1 MNSYKQSPNILDL
14 LSQLIENLTDIK
26 NNCTRY
32 TPIEKDIILSQL
44 RKSYVDVLRSHADEI
59 MIEEQEEPISGY
71 DTVIN
76 EEEIAEEEKIEI
88 PTQELDESEEG
99 LLELMNQEE
108 MTEDEF
114 QNENLSLKEEIT
126 HEADTQD
133 VDESESRLEELI
145 VYISK
150 EEEENEV
157 VEDEIPL
164 KENDITPSEEQIPD
178 TPASKEEPS
187 RKMEVSQQEPT
198 VSKVETLFGDEVI
211 EKTPSGK
218 GKTNVRSLNDLLQEQ
233 RDEKSVLSKIQQ
245 TKIDDLAK
253 AISINDKFLFIK
265 ELFRNQAEEF
275 SKTIHTLNRCKTI
288 DEAFEEIERLKQF
301 YFWDSTSVAYLTLCD
316 LIRRKFA

>member
-1 MNSYKQSPNILDL
+1 MNSYKQSSNIINL
-14 LSQLIENLTDIK
+14 LSQLIDNLTDIK

-44 RKSYVDVLRSHADEI
+44 RKSYVDVLHSHADEI
-59 MIEEQEEPISGY
+59 MIEEQEELISGY
-71 DTVIN
+71 DTFIN
-76 EEEIAEEEKIEI
+76 EEKIADEEKMEI

-99 LLELMNQEE
+99 LLELMNQDE

-114 QNENLSLKEEIT
+114 QNQNLSLEEEMA
-126 HEADTQD
+126 HEVETQD
-133 VDESESRLEELI
+133 VDEEENRLEELV

-157 VEDEIPL
+157 VE
-164 KENDITPSEEQIPD
+164 NDITPSEEQIPD
-178 TPASKEEPS
+178 LPSSKEEPS
-187 RKMEVSQQEPT
+187 RKMEVPQQEPT
-198 VSKVETLFGDEVI
+198 VPKVETLFGDEVI
-211 EKTPSGK
+211 EKAPSRK